1 MWRPLAVAGISGTL
15 LAASATAGFALAG
28 SGHAAAAHLRQEV
41 VRPVTAHSQRP
52 QADSWLVSGAG
63 QDSCS
68 DQGLVH
74 SVPSAAKVPFAFVN
88 RGAAAVDII
97 WLNFT
102 GRRVLYTVLS
112 PDTSYHVD
120 TYVGHDWLI
129 AGSGGGCQ
137 GVFGIKGSGEIVV
150 TS

>member
-1 MWRPLAVAGISGTL
+1 
-15 LAASATAGFALAG
+15 
-28 SGHAAAAHLRQEV
+28 
-41 VRPVTAHSQRP
+41 VTAHSQRP
-52 QADSWLVSGAG
+52 QADSFLVSGAG

-68 DQGLVH
+68 DEGLVH
-74 SVPSAAKVPFAFVN
+74 SVPSAAKVPFAFLN

-112 PDTSYHVD
+112 PDASYHVD

-129 AGSGGGCQ
+129 AGSGGGCE
-137 GVFGIKGSGEIVV
+137 GIFSIKGSGEIVV